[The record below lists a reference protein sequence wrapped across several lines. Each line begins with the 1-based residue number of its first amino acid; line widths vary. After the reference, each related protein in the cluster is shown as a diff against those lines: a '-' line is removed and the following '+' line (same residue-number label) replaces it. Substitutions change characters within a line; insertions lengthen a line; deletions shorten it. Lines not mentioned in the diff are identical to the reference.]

1 MNELTVDL
9 HAPGMTALHR
19 AGAAGLYMA
28 VESLRE
34 RGVSLPGFA
43 SCDTS
48 PTTVTLRWSGKAAVF
63 FKALVG
69 HAFGVAPD
77 GLIDLA
83 SLDRSKASLE
93 ARWIVHEGMLGSF
106 CQFGP
111 SNSLGPDRPVMV
123 QFGENTPP
131 LHYDLRPIVPTET
144 KSYPHRD
151 NGGALIGDAIDQGTE
166 VPLAQWHAPGMMVRH
181 SGLGAATALGAPPTL
196 ALPLLFAPL
205 GCFFYRLQ
213 SRRAGRKSRFALA
226 VPYIN
231 DLQTYASVRRSLAM
245 QHLGGLVATCAGHV
259 ALELL
264 RQIRV
269 DVRLQEVAGASVMVL
284 GTVTWNEKQK
294 SRTGRAEV
302 LLRNEATLTRYAK
315 VRSVLP
321 DRVLPTRDGG
331 RFIAHSSSLELF
343 ADNLAAGRTIYQ
355 GFVELMNNKD
365 IREFLG
371 TERKGLS
378 MLVTAEDGILDPQ
391 EVAFVEACHKAL
403 SKNYGIAG
411 ERAKGESV
419 DGGARLTKV
428 YERWRIAFGRARNLD
443 SFRKE
448 LMDFWS
454 RGGANSTLQG
464 QWKVVLPF
472 LTATRWKHGRDLA
485 LLALA
490 SYARAEVPSA
500 VTGDGAGVDDNN
512 ANDAADAAQGE

>member
-28 VESLRE
+28 VEALRE
-34 RGVSLPGFA
+34 RGVPLPGFA
-43 SCDTS
+43 SWDTT
-48 PTTVTLRWSGKAAVF
+48 PTTVTLRWVGKATVF
-63 FKALVG
+63 FEALVR

-77 GLIDLA
+77 GFIDLA
-83 SLDRSKASLE
+83 SIDRSRASP
-93 ARWIVHEGMLGSF
+93 ATRWIVHEGMLGSF
-106 CQFGP
+106 CQHGP
-111 SNSLGPDRPVMV
+111 SNKLGALRSEMVPFDDGTHPLRYDFRPV
-123 QFGENTPP
+123 
-131 LHYDLRPIVPTET
+131 VPTAR

-151 NGGALIGDAIDQGTE
+151 NGGKLIGNSLKTKKD
-166 VPLAQWHAPGMMVRH
+166 VPLAQWLAPGMIVRH
-181 SGLGAATALGAPPTL
+181 SGLGAATALGAPPPL
-196 ALPLLFAPL
+196 AVALLFAPL
-205 GCFFYRLQ
+205 GCFYFRLQ

-231 DLQTYASVRRSLAM
+231 DLQTYADVRRALAM
-245 QHLGGLVATCAGHV
+245 QQLGGLVATCAGHV
-259 ALELL
+259 GLELL
-264 RQIRV
+264 RQIRS
-269 DVRLQEVAGASVMVL
+269 DVRNLQVHGASVMVL

-302 LLRNEATLTRYAK
+302 LLRNEATLNRYAR

-331 RFIAHSSSLELF
+331 QFIAHSSSLELF
-343 ADNLAAGRTIYQ
+343 ADNLAAGRLIYQ

-371 TERKGLS
+371 TERKGLN
-378 MLVTAEDGILDPQ
+378 MLVTSEDGILDPQ

-500 VTGDGAGVDDNN
+500 VTIDDARVDDNN

>member
-28 VESLRE
+28 VDALRE
-34 RGVSLPGFA
+34 RGVSLAGFV
-43 SCDTS
+43 SWDTT
-48 PTTVTLRWSGKAAVF
+48 PTTVTLRWEGKAADF
-63 FKALVG
+63 FESLV
-69 HAFGVAPD
+69 HQAFGVAPD

-111 SNSLGPDRPVMV
+111 SNSLGPTRPVMV
-123 QFGENTPP
+123 QFGEDAPP
-131 LHYDLRPIVPTET
+131 LHYDLRPVVPTET

-151 NGGALIGDAIDQGTE
+151 NGGALIGDAIDQGAE
-166 VPLAQWHAPGMMVRH
+166 VALAQWHAPGMMVRH
-181 SGLGAATALGAPPTL
+181 SGLGAATALGAPPAL
-196 ALPLLFAPL
+196 ALALLFAPL
-205 GCFFYRLQ
+205 GCFFYKLQ
-213 SRRAGRKSRFALA
+213 SRRAGRRARFALA
-226 VPYIN
+226 VPYIH
-231 DLQTYASVRRSLAM
+231 DLQAYADVRRGLA
-245 QHLGGLVATCAGHV
+245 QQQLGGLVATSAGHV

-264 RQIRV
+264 RQIRI
-269 DVRLQEVAGASVMVL
+269 DMRHQEVWGASVMVL

-302 LLRNEATLTRYAK
+302 MLRSEAALTRYAR

-321 DRVLPTRDGG
+321 DRVVPTRDGG
-331 RFIAHSSSLELF
+331 RFIAHASSLELF
-343 ADNLAAGRTIYQ
+343 ADNLAAGRAIYQ

-365 IREFLG
+365 TREFLG
-371 TERKGLS
+371 SERKGLS

-428 YERWRIAFGRARNLD
+428 YERWRIAFGRARNLE

-454 RGGANSTLQG
+454 RGGANSTLQA

-490 SYARAEVPSA
+490 SYARAEAPNA
-500 VTGDGAGVDDNN
+500 LTNDAAGVDDNN
-512 ANDAADAAQGE
+512 VNDAADAAQGE